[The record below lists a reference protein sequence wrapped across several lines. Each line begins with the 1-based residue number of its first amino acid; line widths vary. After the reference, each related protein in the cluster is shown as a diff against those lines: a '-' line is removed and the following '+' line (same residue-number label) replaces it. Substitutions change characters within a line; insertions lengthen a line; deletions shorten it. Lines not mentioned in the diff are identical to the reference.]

1 MRDTIQRVHRSLV
14 PRSMSTF
21 LSLWYKMLERFMP
34 FDGAK
39 FKFSEVTCYRFRVR
53 VMDGMLIIDDGDG
66 VEY

>member
-1 MRDTIQRVHRSLV
+1 
-14 PRSMSTF
+14 
-21 LSLWYKMLERFMP
+21 MP

>member
-1 MRDTIQRVHRSLV
+1 
-14 PRSMSTF
+14 
-21 LSLWYKMLERFMP
+21 MP

-66 VEY
+66 VDVDTHCGVVIIMNMEIVMARLINI